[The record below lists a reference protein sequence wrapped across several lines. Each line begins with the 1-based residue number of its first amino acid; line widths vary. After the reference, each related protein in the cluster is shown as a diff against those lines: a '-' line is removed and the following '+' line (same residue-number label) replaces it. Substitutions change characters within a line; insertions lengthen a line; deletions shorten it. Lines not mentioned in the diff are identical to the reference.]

1 MGALYGPLGGLDEL
15 PCATT
20 LVDTPTGALVLSET
34 AAISGRVWSQ
44 SASVM
49 PNREWAVSVGTAHP
63 EAAAVLDRI
72 ASRQITNARPCI
84 FYPEPALVGNML
96 DPAGSLMSPHRW
108 TNIIPAGSQVKPT
121 RSKHPRWLESGA
133 CPPDG
138 GWAHLSNIPVPE
150 ERTVTVAVT
159 VSPYVGKQA
168 HFWVDELRM
177 DGSTIEGRVHKTQTN
192 DPDQRL
198 VHTFTT
204 SGETVALTIGV
215 NGAVIIVD
223 PQVTLTDRLVPW
235 SPGAGCLNAHLA
247 TTPSRDVQAAYIV
260 PNDWGRRS
268 AYSWVIREIGDA
280 HMAHT
285 G

>member
-1 MGALYGPLGGLDEL
+1 MGGLYGPLGGLDEL

-20 LVDTPTGALVLSET
+20 LADTPTGALVLSDTE
-34 AAISGRVWSQ
+34 ALSGRVWSQ

-49 PNREWAVSVGTAHP
+49 PNREWAVSVGTARP
-63 EAAAVLDRI
+63 EAASILDRI
-72 ASRQITNARPCI
+72 ASRQITNARPCV
-84 FYPEPALVGNML
+84 FYSEAALVNNIL

-108 TNIIPAGSQVKPT
+108 QNIIPAGSQVKPN

-138 GWAHLSNIPVPE
+138 GEVRLPNIPVPE

-159 VSPYVGKQA
+159 VSPYVGMQA
-168 HFWVDELRM
+168 RVRVDELRM
-177 DGSTIEGRVHKTQTN
+177 DGSTFQTRGVHAN
-192 DPDQRL
+192 DPEQRL
-198 VHTFTT
+198 VLTFTT
-204 SGETVALTIGV
+204 SGETVALNIRV
-215 NGAVIIVD
+215 SGAVIIVD
-223 PQVTLTDRLVPW
+223 PQVTLTDRPVPW
-235 SPGAGCLNAHLA
+235 SPGAGCLNAYLA
-247 TTPSRDVQAAYIV
+247 TVPSREVQAAYIV
-260 PNDWGRRS
+260 ANDWGRRS

>member
-1 MGALYGPLGGLDEL
+1 MGGLYGPLGGLDEL

-20 LVDTPTGALVLSET
+20 LADTPTGALVLSDT
-34 AAISGRVWSQ
+34 AALSGRVWSQ

-49 PNREWAVSVGTAHP
+49 PNREWAVSVGTARP
-63 EAAAVLDRI
+63 EAAGILDRI

-84 FYPEPALVGNML
+84 FYPEPALVNNVL
-96 DPAGSLMSPHRW
+96 DPAASLMSTHRW
-108 TNIIPAGSQVKPT
+108 SNIIPVGSQVRPV

-150 ERTVTVAVT
+150 ERTVTVAAT
-159 VSPYVGKQA
+159 VSPHVGQQA

-177 DGSTIEGRVHKTQTN
+177 DGSTFQTRGVHAN
-192 DPDQRL
+192 DPEQRL
-198 VHTFTT
+198 VLTFTT
-204 SGETVALTIGV
+204 SGETVALTIRV
-215 NGAVIIVD
+215 SGAVIIVD
-223 PQVTLTDRLVPW
+223 PQVTLTDRPVPW
-235 SPGAGCLNAHLA
+235 SPGAGCLNAYLA
-247 TTPSRDVQAAYIV
+247 TVPSREAQAAYIV

>member
-1 MGALYGPLGGLDEL
+1 MGGLYGPLGGLDEL

-20 LVDTPTGALVLSET
+20 LADTPTGALVLSDT
-34 AAISGRVWSQ
+34 AALSGRVWSQ

-49 PNREWAVSVGTAHP
+49 PNREWAVSVGTARP
-63 EAAAVLDRI
+63 EAAAILDRI
-72 ASRQITNARPCI
+72 ASRQITNARPCV
-84 FYPEPALVGNML
+84 FYSEAALVGNML

-108 TNIIPAGSQVKPT
+108 TNITPAGSQVLPS
-121 RSKHPRWLESGA
+121 RSEHPRWLESGA

-138 GWAHLSNIPVPE
+138 GEARLPNIPVPE

-177 DGSTIEGRVHKTQTN
+177 DGSTLRVHKTQTN
-192 DPDQRL
+192 DTDRRL

-215 NGAVIIVD
+215 SGAVIIVD

-235 SPGAGCLNAHLA
+235 SPGAGCLNACLA
-247 TTPSRDVQAAYIV
+247 TVPSREAQAAFIV

>member
-20 LVDTPTGALVLSET
+20 LADTPTGALVLSDTE
-34 AAISGRVWSQ
+34 ALSGRVWSQ

-49 PNREWAVSVGTAHP
+49 PNREWAVSVGTARP
-63 EAAAVLDRI
+63 EAAAILDRI
-72 ASRQITNARPCI
+72 ASRQITNARPCV
-84 FYPEPALVGNML
+84 FYPEPALVNNVL
-96 DPAGSLMSPHRW
+96 DPAASLMSTHRW
-108 TNIIPAGSQVKPT
+108 SNITPAGSQVRPV
-121 RSKHPRWLESGA
+121 RSEHPRWLESGA

-159 VSPYVGKQA
+159 VSPHVGQQA
-168 HFWVDELRM
+168 LFWVDELRM
-177 DGSTIEGRVHKTQTN
+177 DGSTLRVHKTQTN
-192 DPDQRL
+192 DTDRRL

-215 NGAVIIVD
+215 SGAVIIVD

-235 SPGAGCLNAHLA
+235 SQGAGCLNAYLA
-247 TTPSRDVQAAYIV
+247 TVPSRDAQAAYIV
-260 PNDWGRRS
+260 PNDLGRRS

>member
-20 LVDTPTGALVLSET
+20 LADTPTGALVLSDTE
-34 AAISGRVWSQ
+34 ALSGRVWSQ

-49 PNREWAVSVGTAHP
+49 PNREWAVSVGTARP
-63 EAAAVLDRI
+63 EAAGILYRI
-72 ASRQITNARPCI
+72 ASRQITNARPCV
-84 FYPEPALVGNML
+84 FYSEAAQVDNVL

-108 TNIIPAGSQVKPT
+108 QNIIPAGSQVLPS

-133 CPPDG
+133 CLPDG

-159 VSPYVGKQA
+159 VSPYVGMQA
-168 HFWVDELRM
+168 RVRVDELRM
-177 DGSTIEGRVHKTQTN
+177 DGSTFQTRGVHAN
-192 DPDQRL
+192 DPEQRL
-198 VHTFTT
+198 VLTFTT
-204 SGETVALTIGV
+204 SGETVALNIRV
-215 NGAVIIVD
+215 SGAVIVVD
-223 PQVTLTDRLVPW
+223 PQVTLTDRPVPW
-235 SPGAGCLNAHLA
+235 SPGAGCLNAYLA
-247 TTPSRDVQAAYIV
+247 TVPSRDAQAAYIV
-260 PNDWGRRS
+260 ANDWGRRS

>member
-15 PCATT
+15 PCATS
-20 LVDTPTGALVLSET
+20 LADTPRGALVLSDTE
-34 AAISGRVWSQ
+34 ALSGRVWSQ

-49 PNREWAVSVGTAHP
+49 PNREWAVSVGTARP
-63 EAAAVLDRI
+63 EAAGILDRI

-84 FYPEPALVGNML
+84 FYSEPALVGNML
-96 DPAGSLMSPHRW
+96 DPAGSLMSPRRW
-108 TNIIPAGSQVKPT
+108 TNITPAGSQVLPS
-121 RSKHPRWLESGA
+121 RSEHPRWLESGA

-138 GWAHLSNIPVPE
+138 GWAHLSNIPVPH

-168 HFWVDELRM
+168 RFWVDELRM
-177 DGSTIEGRVHKTQTN
+177 DGSTLRVHKTQTN
-192 DPDQRL
+192 DADRRL
-198 VHTFTT
+198 VHTFTA

-215 NGAVIIVD
+215 SGAVIIVD

-235 SPGAGCLNAHLA
+235 SPGAGCLNACLA
-247 TTPSRDVQAAYIV
+247 TVPSREAQAAYIV

>member
-20 LVDTPTGALVLSET
+20 LVDTPTGALVLSDT
-34 AAISGRVWSQ
+34 AALSGRVWSQ

-49 PNREWAVSVGTAHP
+49 PNREWAVSVGTARP
-63 EAAAVLDRI
+63 EAAGILDRI

-84 FYPEPALVGNML
+84 FYSEPALVGNML

-108 TNIIPAGSQVKPT
+108 SNIIPAGSQVIPS
-121 RSKHPRWLESGA
+121 RSEHPRWLESGA

-138 GWAHLSNIPVPE
+138 GWAHLSNIPVPH
-150 ERTVTVAVT
+150 ERTVTVSVT

-177 DGSTIEGRVHKTQTN
+177 DGSTHTVHKTQTSN
-192 DPDQRL
+192 TDQRL

-215 NGAVIIVD
+215 SGAVIIVD
-223 PQVTLTDRLVPW
+223 PQVTLTDRPVPW
-235 SPGAGCLNAHLA
+235 SPGAGCLNAYLA
-247 TTPSRDVQAAYIV
+247 TVPSRDAQAAYIV
-260 PNDWGRRS
+260 ANDYGRRS

>member
-15 PCATT
+15 PCATS
-20 LVDTPTGALVLSET
+20 LADTPTGALVLSDT
-34 AAISGRVWSQ
+34 AALSGRVWSQ

-49 PNREWAVSVGTAHP
+49 PNREWAVSVGTARP
-63 EAAAVLDRI
+63 EAAAILDRI
-72 ASRQITNARPCI
+72 ASRQITNARPAI
-84 FYPEPALVGNML
+84 FYSEAALVGNVL

-108 TNIIPAGSQVKPT
+108 QNIIPAGSQVLPS
-121 RSKHPRWLESGA
+121 RSEHPRWLESGA

-159 VSPYVGKQA
+159 VSPYVGMQA
-168 HFWVDELRM
+168 RVRVDELRM
-177 DGSTIEGRVHKTQTN
+177 DGSTFQTRGVHAN
-192 DPDQRL
+192 DPEQRL
-198 VHTFTT
+198 VLTFTT
-204 SGETVALTIGV
+204 SGETVALNIRV
-215 NGAVIIVD
+215 SGAVIVVD

-235 SPGAGCLNAHLA
+235 SPGAGCLNAYLA
-247 TTPSRDVQAAYIV
+247 TVPSRDAQAAYIV
-260 PNDWGRRS
+260 ANDWGRRS

>member
-15 PCATT
+15 PCATS
-20 LVDTPTGALVLSET
+20 LVETPTGALVLSDTE
-34 AAISGRVWSQ
+34 ALSGRVWSQ

-49 PNREWAVSVGTAHP
+49 PNREWAVSVGTARP
-63 EAAAVLDRI
+63 EAAAILDRI
-72 ASRQITNARPCI
+72 ASRQITNARPCV
-84 FYPEPALVGNML
+84 FYSEAALVGNVL

-108 TNIIPAGSQVKPT
+108 QNIIPAGSQVLPS
-121 RSKHPRWLESGA
+121 RSEHPRWLESGA

-159 VSPYVGKQA
+159 VSPYVGMQA
-168 HFWVDELRM
+168 RVRVDELRM
-177 DGSTIEGRVHKTQTN
+177 DGSTFQTRGVHAN
-192 DPDQRL
+192 DPEQRL
-198 VHTFTT
+198 VLTFTT
-204 SGETVALTIGV
+204 SGETVALNIRV
-215 NGAVIIVD
+215 SGAVIVVD

-235 SPGAGCLNAHLA
+235 SPGAGCLNAYLA
-247 TTPSRDVQAAYIV
+247 TVPSRDAQAAYIV
-260 PNDWGRRS
+260 SNDWGRRS

>member
-1 MGALYGPLGGLDEL
+1 MGGLYGPLGGLDEL
-15 PCATT
+15 PCATE
-20 LVDTPTGALVLSET
+20 LADTPTGALVLSET
-34 AAISGRVWSQ
+34 GALSGRVWSQ

-49 PNREWAVSVGTAHP
+49 PNREWAVSVGTARP
-63 EAAAVLDRI
+63 EAAGILSRI

-84 FYPEPALVGNML
+84 FYSEAALVENML
-96 DPAGSLMSPHRW
+96 DPAASLMSTHRW
-108 TNIIPAGSQVKPT
+108 SNIIPAGSQVKPN

-133 CPPDG
+133 CPTEG

-168 HFWVDELRM
+168 QFWVDELRM
-177 DGSTIEGRVHKTQTN
+177 DGSTFQTREVKTG

-204 SGETVALTIGV
+204 SGETVALNIRV
-215 NGAVIIVD
+215 SGAVIIVD
-223 PQVTLTDRLVPW
+223 PQVTLTDHPLSW
-235 SPGAGCLNAHLA
+235 APGGGCLNAQLV
-247 TTPSRDVQAAYIV
+247 TVPSRQVQAAYIV
-260 PNDWGRRS
+260 PNDLGRRS
-268 AYSWVIREIGDA
+268 AYSWAIREIGDA

>member
-20 LVDTPTGALVLSET
+20 LADTPRGALVLSDTE
-34 AAISGRVWSQ
+34 ALSGRVWSQ

-49 PNREWAVSVGTAHP
+49 PNREWAVSVGTARP
-63 EAAAVLDRI
+63 EAAAILDRI
-72 ASRQITNARPCI
+72 ASRQITNARPCV
-84 FYPEPALVGNML
+84 FYSEAALVGNVL

-108 TNIIPAGSQVKPT
+108 QNIIPAGSQVLPS
-121 RSKHPRWLESGA
+121 RSEHPRWLESGA

-159 VSPYVGKQA
+159 VSPYVGMQA
-168 HFWVDELRM
+168 RVRVDELRM
-177 DGSTIEGRVHKTQTN
+177 DGSTFQTRGVHAN
-192 DPDQRL
+192 DPEQRL
-198 VHTFTT
+198 VLTFTT
-204 SGETVALTIGV
+204 SGETVALNIRV
-215 NGAVIIVD
+215 SGAVIVVD

-235 SPGAGCLNAHLA
+235 SPGAGCLNAYLA
-247 TTPSRDVQAAYIV
+247 TVPSRDAQAAYIV
-260 PNDWGRRS
+260 SNDWGRRS

>member
-1 MGALYGPLGGLDEL
+1 MGGLYGPLGGLDEL

-20 LVDTPTGALVLSET
+20 LADTPTGALVLSDTE
-34 AAISGRVWSQ
+34 AISGRVWSQ

-49 PNREWAVSVGTAHP
+49 PNGEWAVSVGTARP
-63 EAAAVLDRI
+63 EAAAILDRI
-72 ASRQITNARPCI
+72 ASRQITNARPCV
-84 FYPEPALVGNML
+84 FYSEPALVGNML
-96 DPAGSLMSPHRW
+96 DPAGSMMSPHRW
-108 TNIIPAGSQVKPT
+108 SNITPAGSQVLPS
-121 RSKHPRWLESGA
+121 RSEHPRWLESGA

-159 VSPYVGKQA
+159 VSPYVGMQA
-168 HFWVDELRM
+168 RVRVDELRM
-177 DGSTIEGRVHKTQTN
+177 DGSTFQTRGVHAN
-192 DPDQRL
+192 DPEQRL
-198 VHTFTT
+198 VLTFTT
-204 SGETVALTIGV
+204 SGETVALNIRV
-215 NGAVIIVD
+215 SGAVIVVD

-235 SPGAGCLNAHLA
+235 SPGAGCLNAYLA
-247 TTPSRDVQAAYIV
+247 TVPSRDAQAAYIV
-260 PNDWGRRS
+260 ANDWGRRS

>member
-20 LVDTPTGALVLSET
+20 LADTPTGALVLSDT
-34 AAISGRVWSQ
+34 AALSGRVWSQ

-49 PNREWAVSVGTAHP
+49 PNREWAVSVGTARP
-63 EAAAVLDRI
+63 EAASILDRI

-84 FYPEPALVGNML
+84 FYSEAALVNNVL
-96 DPAGSLMSPHRW
+96 DPAASLMSTHRW
-108 TNIIPAGSQVKPT
+108 QNIIPVGSQVRPV

-159 VSPYVGKQA
+159 VSPHVGQQA
-168 HFWVDELRM
+168 LFWVDELRM
-177 DGSTIEGRVHKTQTN
+177 DGSTLRVHKTQTN
-192 DPDQRL
+192 DADRRL

-215 NGAVIIVD
+215 SGAVIIVD

-235 SPGAGCLNAHLA
+235 SPGAGCLNACLA
-247 TTPSRDVQAAYIV
+247 TVPSREAQAAYIV

>member
-15 PCATT
+15 PCATS
-20 LVDTPTGALVLSET
+20 LVDTPTGALVLSDTE
-34 AAISGRVWSQ
+34 ALSGRVWSQ

-49 PNREWAVSVGTAHP
+49 PNREWAVSVGTARP
-63 EAAAVLDRI
+63 EAAAILDRI
-72 ASRQITNARPCI
+72 ASRQITNARPCV
-84 FYPEPALVGNML
+84 FYSEAALVNNIL
-96 DPAGSLMSPHRW
+96 DPAASLMSTHRW
-108 TNIIPAGSQVKPT
+108 SNIIPVGSQVRPV

-177 DGSTIEGRVHKTQTN
+177 DGSTLRVHKTQTN
-192 DPDQRL
+192 DADRRL

-204 SGETVALTIGV
+204 SGETVALNIGV
-215 NGAVIIVD
+215 SGAVIIVD

-235 SPGAGCLNAHLA
+235 SPGAGCLNACLA
-247 TTPSRDVQAAYIV
+247 TVPSREAQAAYIV
-260 PNDWGRRS
+260 ANDWGRRS

>member
-1 MGALYGPLGGLDEL
+1 MGGLYGPLGGLDEL

-49 PNREWAVSVGTAHP
+49 PNREWAVSVGTARP

-108 TNIIPAGSQVKPT
+108 TNIIPAGSQVKPN

-138 GWAHLSNIPVPE
+138 GEARLPNIPVPE
-150 ERTVTVAVT
+150 ERTVTVAAT

-177 DGSTIEGRVHKTQTN
+177 DGSTFQTREVKTG
-192 DPDQRL
+192 DPEQRL

-204 SGETVALTIGV
+204 SGETVALNIRV
-215 NGAVIIVD
+215 SGAVIIVD
-223 PQVTLTDRLVPW
+223 PQVTLTDRPVPW
-235 SPGAGCLNAHLA
+235 SPGAGCLNAYLA
-247 TTPSRDVQAAYIV
+247 TIPSREAQAAYIV

>member
-15 PCATT
+15 PCATE
-20 LVDTPTGALVLSET
+20 LADAPLGALTLSET
-34 AAISGRVWSQ
+34 AAISGRVYSQ

-49 PNREWAVSVGTAHP
+49 PNREWAVSVGTARP
-63 EAAAVLDRI
+63 EAAGILYRI

-84 FYPEPALVGNML
+84 FYSEAAQVENVL
-96 DPAGSLMSPHRW
+96 DPAASLMSTRRW
-108 TNIIPAGSQVKPT
+108 TGMLPAGSQVLPS

-133 CPPDG
+133 CSPDG
-138 GWAHLSNIPVPE
+138 GWAHLSNIPVPH

-177 DGSTIEGRVHKTQTN
+177 DGSTLRVHKTQTN
-192 DPDQRL
+192 DLEQRL
-198 VHTFTT
+198 AHMFTT

-215 NGAVIIVD
+215 SSAVVVVD
-223 PQVTLTDRLVPW
+223 PQVTLTDHPVPW
-235 SPGAGCLNAHLA
+235 SPGAGCLNAYLA
-247 TTPSRDVQAAYIV
+247 TTPSRQVQSAHIT
-260 PNDWGRRS
+260 PTDWGRRS
-268 AYSWVIREIGDA
+268 AYSWVIREGGDA

>member
-15 PCATT
+15 PCATS
-20 LVDTPTGALVLSET
+20 LADTPRGALVLSDTE
-34 AAISGRVWSQ
+34 ALSGRVWSQ

-49 PNREWAVSVGTAHP
+49 PNREWAVSVGTARP
-63 EAAAVLDRI
+63 EAAAILDRI
-72 ASRQITNARPCI
+72 ASRQITNARPCV
-84 FYPEPALVGNML
+84 FYSEAALVGNML

-108 TNIIPAGSQVKPT
+108 SNITPAGSQVLPS
-121 RSKHPRWLESGA
+121 RSEHPRWLESGA

-138 GWAHLSNIPVPE
+138 GWAHLSNIPVPH

-177 DGSTIEGRVHKTQTN
+177 DGSTLRVHKTQTN
-192 DPDQRL
+192 DADRRL

-204 SGETVALTIGV
+204 SGETVALNIRV
-215 NGAVIIVD
+215 SGAVIIVD
-223 PQVTLTDRLVPW
+223 PQVTLTDRPVGW
-235 SPGAGCLNAHLA
+235 APGGGCLNAYLA
-247 TTPSRDVQAAYIV
+247 TVPSRDAQAAYIV
-260 PNDWGRRS
+260 PNDLGRRS

>member
-1 MGALYGPLGGLDEL
+1 MGGLYGPLGGLDEL
-15 PCATT
+15 PCATE
-20 LVDTPTGALVLSET
+20 LADTPLGALVLSET

-49 PNREWAVSVGTAHP
+49 PNREWAVSVGTARP
-63 EAAAVLDRI
+63 EAAGILSRI

-84 FYPEPALVGNML
+84 FYSEAAQVENVL
-96 DPAGSLMSPHRW
+96 DPAGALMSPHRW
-108 TNIIPAGSQVKPT
+108 TNIIPAGSQVKPN

-138 GWAHLSNIPVPE
+138 GEARLPNIPVPE
-150 ERTVTVAVT
+150 ERTVTVAAT

-177 DGSTIEGRVHKTQTN
+177 DGSTFQTREVKTG
-192 DPDQRL
+192 DPEQRL

-204 SGETVALTIGV
+204 SGETVALNIRV
-215 NGAVIIVD
+215 SGAVIIVD

-235 SPGAGCLNAHLA
+235 SPGAGCLNAQL
-247 TTPSRDVQAAYIV
+247 TTLPSRQVQSAHIT

>member
-15 PCATT
+15 PCATS
-20 LVDTPTGALVLSET
+20 LVDTPTGALVLSDTE
-34 AAISGRVWSQ
+34 ALSGRVWSQ

-49 PNREWAVSVGTAHP
+49 PNREWAVSVGTARP
-63 EAAAVLDRI
+63 EAAAILDRI
-72 ASRQITNARPCI
+72 ASRQITNARPCV
-84 FYPEPALVGNML
+84 FYSEAALVGNVL

-108 TNIIPAGSQVKPT
+108 TNITPAGSQVLPS
-121 RSKHPRWLESGA
+121 RSEHPRWLESGA

-138 GWAHLSNIPVPE
+138 GWAHLSNIPVPH

-159 VSPYVGKQA
+159 VSPYVGMRA
-168 HFWVDELRM
+168 RVRVEELRM
-177 DGSTIEGRVHKTQTN
+177 DGSTFLSHEAETG

-198 VHTFTT
+198 VLTFTT
-204 SGETVALTIGV
+204 SGETAALNLQV
-215 NGAVIIVD
+215 SGAVIIVD
-223 PQVTLTDRLVPW
+223 PQVTLTDQPVPW
-235 SPGAGCLNAHLA
+235 SPGAGCLNAVLA
-247 TTPSRDVQAAYIV
+247 TTPSRQVLSAHIV

-268 AYSWVIREIGDA
+268 AYSWTIREIGDA

>member
-1 MGALYGPLGGLDEL
+1 MGGLYGPLGGLDEL

-20 LVDTPTGALVLSET
+20 LADTPTGALVLSDTE
-34 AAISGRVWSQ
+34 ALSGRVWSQ

-49 PNREWAVSVGTAHP
+49 PNREWAVSVGTARP
-63 EAAAVLDRI
+63 EAASILDRI

-84 FYPEPALVGNML
+84 FYSEAALVGNML
-96 DPAGSLMSPHRW
+96 DPAGSLMSPRRW
-108 TNIIPAGSQVKPT
+108 SNITPAGSQVLPS

-138 GWAHLSNIPVPE
+138 GGAHLSNIPVPH

-177 DGSTIEGRVHKTQTN
+177 DGSTLRVHKTQTN
-192 DPDQRL
+192 DADRRL

-215 NGAVIIVD
+215 SGAVIIVD

-235 SPGAGCLNAHLA
+235 SPGAGCLNAYLA
-247 TTPSRDVQAAYIV
+247 TVPSREAQAAYIV
-260 PNDWGRRS
+260 ANDWGRRS
-268 AYSWVIREIGDA
+268 AYSLSLIHI
-280 HMAHT
+280 
-285 G
+285 

>member
-20 LVDTPTGALVLSET
+20 LADTPTGALVLSDTE
-34 AAISGRVWSQ
+34 ALSGRVWSQ

-49 PNREWAVSVGTAHP
+49 PNREWAVSVGTARP
-63 EAAAVLDRI
+63 EAAAILDRI
-72 ASRQITNARPCI
+72 ASRQITNARPCV
-84 FYPEPALVGNML
+84 FYSEAALVGNML
-96 DPAGSLMSPHRW
+96 DPAGSLMSPRRW
-108 TNIIPAGSQVKPT
+108 TNITPAGSQVLPS

-138 GWAHLSNIPVPE
+138 GWAHLSNIPVPH

-159 VSPYVGKQA
+159 VGAYVGMQA
-168 HFWVDELRM
+168 RVRVDELRM
-177 DGSTIEGRVHKTQTN
+177 DGSTFQTRGVHAN
-192 DPDQRL
+192 DPEQRL
-198 VHTFTT
+198 VLTFTT
-204 SGETVALTIGV
+204 SGETVALNIRV
-215 NGAVIIVD
+215 SGAVIVVD
-223 PQVTLTDRLVPW
+223 PQVTLTDRPVPW
-235 SPGAGCLNAHLA
+235 SPGAGCLNAYLA
-247 TTPSRDVQAAYIV
+247 TVPSRDAQAAYIV
-260 PNDWGRRS
+260 ANDWGRRS

>member
-1 MGALYGPLGGLDEL
+1 M
-15 PCATT
+15 
-20 LVDTPTGALVLSET
+20 
-34 AAISGRVWSQ
+34 
-44 SASVM
+44 
-49 PNREWAVSVGTAHP
+49 GTARP
-63 EAAAVLDRI
+63 EAAAILDRI

-84 FYPEPALVGNML
+84 FYPEPALVNNVL
-96 DPAGSLMSPHRW
+96 DPAASLMSTHRW
-108 TNIIPAGSQVKPT
+108 QNIIPVGSQVRPV
-121 RSKHPRWLESGA
+121 RSEHPRWLESGA

-159 VSPYVGKQA
+159 VSPHVGQQA
-168 HFWVDELRM
+168 LFWVDELRM
-177 DGSTIEGRVHKTQTN
+177 DGSTLRVHKTQTN
-192 DPDQRL
+192 DADRRL

-215 NGAVIIVD
+215 SGAVIVVD

-235 SPGAGCLNAHLA
+235 SPGAGCLNAYLA
-247 TTPSRDVQAAYIV
+247 TVPSREAQAAYIV

>member
-20 LVDTPTGALVLSET
+20 LADTPTGALVLSDT
-34 AAISGRVWSQ
+34 AALSGRVWSQ

-49 PNREWAVSVGTAHP
+49 PNREWAVSVGTARP
-63 EAAAVLDRI
+63 EAAAILDRI
-72 ASRQITNARPCI
+72 ASRQITNARPCV
-84 FYPEPALVGNML
+84 FYPEPALVNNVL
-96 DPAGSLMSPHRW
+96 DPAASLMSTHRW
-108 TNIIPAGSQVKPT
+108 SNIIPVGSQVRPV

-159 VSPYVGKQA
+159 VSPHVGQQA

-177 DGSTIEGRVHKTQTN
+177 DGSTLRVHKTQTN
-192 DPDQRL
+192 DTDRRL

-215 NGAVIIVD
+215 SGAVIIVD

-235 SPGAGCLNAHLA
+235 TPGAGCLNAYLA
-247 TTPSRDVQAAYIV
+247 TVPSRDAQAAYIV

>member
-1 MGALYGPLGGLDEL
+1 MGGLYGPLGGLDEL

-20 LVDTPTGALVLSET
+20 LADTPTGALVLSDT
-34 AAISGRVWSQ
+34 AALSGRVWSQ

-49 PNREWAVSVGTAHP
+49 PNREWAVSVGTARP
-63 EAAAVLDRI
+63 EAAAILDRI

-84 FYPEPALVGNML
+84 FYPEPALVGNIL

-108 TNIIPAGSQVKPT
+108 QNIIPAGSQVLPS

-133 CPPDG
+133 CLPDG
-138 GWAHLSNIPVPE
+138 EWSHLSNIPVPH

-177 DGSTIEGRVHKTQTN
+177 DGSTLRVHKTQTN
-192 DPDQRL
+192 DTDRRL

-204 SGETVALTIGV
+204 SGETVALNIRV
-215 NGAVIIVD
+215 SGAVIIVD
-223 PQVTLTDRLVPW
+223 PQVTLTDRPVPW
-235 SPGAGCLNAHLA
+235 SPGAGCLNAYLA
-247 TTPSRDVQAAYIV
+247 TTPSRDAQAAYIV
-260 PNDWGRRS
+260 AHDWGRRS

>member
-20 LVDTPTGALVLSET
+20 LADTPTGALVLSDT
-34 AAISGRVWSQ
+34 AALSGRVWSQ

-49 PNREWAVSVGTAHP
+49 PNREWAVSVGTARP
-63 EAAAVLDRI
+63 EAASILDRI

-96 DPAGSLMSPHRW
+96 DPAGSLMSTHRW
-108 TNIIPAGSQVKPT
+108 QNITPAGSQVLPV

-159 VSPYVGKQA
+159 VSPYVGQQA
-168 HFWVDELRM
+168 LFWVDELRM
-177 DGSTIEGRVHKTQTN
+177 DGSTLRVHKTQTN
-192 DPDQRL
+192 DTDRRL

-215 NGAVIIVD
+215 SGAVIIVD

-235 SPGAGCLNAHLA
+235 SPGAGCLNAYLA
-247 TTPSRDVQAAYIV
+247 TVPSRDAQAAYIV
-260 PNDWGRRS
+260 ANDWGRRS

>member
-20 LVDTPTGALVLSET
+20 LADTPTGALVLSDT
-34 AAISGRVWSQ
+34 AALSGRVWSQ

-49 PNREWAVSVGTAHP
+49 PNREWAVSVGTARP
-63 EAAAVLDRI
+63 EAAGILYRI
-72 ASRQITNARPCI
+72 ASRQITNARPCV
-84 FYPEPALVGNML
+84 FYSEAAQVDNML

-108 TNIIPAGSQVKPT
+108 TNIIPAGSQVKPN

-138 GWAHLSNIPVPE
+138 GEARLPNIPVPE

-177 DGSTIEGRVHKTQTN
+177 DGSTLRVHKAQTN
-192 DPDQRL
+192 NTDQRL

-204 SGETVALTIGV
+204 SGETVALNIRV
-215 NGAVIIVD
+215 SGAVIIVD

-235 SPGAGCLNAHLA
+235 SPGAGCLNAYLA
-247 TTPSRDVQAAYIV
+247 TVPSRDAQAAYIV
-260 PNDWGRRS
+260 ANDWGRRS

>member
-1 MGALYGPLGGLDEL
+1 MGGLYGPLGGLDEL
-15 PCATT
+15 PCATE
-20 LVDTPTGALVLSET
+20 LADTPTGALVLSET
-34 AAISGRVWSQ
+34 GALSGRVWSQ

-49 PNREWAVSVGTAHP
+49 PNREWAVSVGTARP
-63 EAAAVLDRI
+63 EAAGILSRI

-84 FYPEPALVGNML
+84 FYSEATLVENML
-96 DPAGSLMSPHRW
+96 DPAASLMSTHRW
-108 TNIIPAGSQVKPT
+108 SNIIPAGSQVKPN

-133 CPPDG
+133 CPPEG

-168 HFWVDELRM
+168 QFWVDELRM
-177 DGSTIEGRVHKTQTN
+177 DGSTFQTREVKTG

-204 SGETVALTIGV
+204 SGETVALNIRV
-215 NGAVIIVD
+215 SGAVIIVD
-223 PQVTLTDRLVPW
+223 PQVTLTDHPLPW
-235 SPGAGCLNAHLA
+235 APGGGCLNAQLV
-247 TTPSRDVQAAYIV
+247 TVPSRQVQAAYIV
-260 PNDWGRRS
+260 PNDLGRRS
-268 AYSWVIREIGDA
+268 AYSWAIREIGDA